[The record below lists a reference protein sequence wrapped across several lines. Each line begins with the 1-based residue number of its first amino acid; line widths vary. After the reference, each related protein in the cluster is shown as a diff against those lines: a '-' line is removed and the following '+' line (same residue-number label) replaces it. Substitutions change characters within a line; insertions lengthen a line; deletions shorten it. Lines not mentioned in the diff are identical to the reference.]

1 MPVAAGGL
9 LPSFVMR
16 VLVCVADLPLHP
28 AVSTSVLS
36 CCPGDAVA
44 VHAGYAMQQASS
56 TTSASLAF
64 LNLLAI

>member
-1 MPVAAGGL
+1 M
-9 LPSFVMR
+9 
-16 VLVCVADLPLHP
+16 ADLPLHP